1 MWFNLDRLNLSRL
14 SFAVVVVPHQTL
26 RLHYTLHVAFL
37 LFSGYQCGRIPWADV
52 DIMVLVEERGV
63 PKFCLLELCSKVS
76 VDSIE
81 LV

>member
-1 MWFNLDRLNLSRL
+1 MSRASDIRSNLCDEWFKFERALLSG
-14 SFAVVVVPHQTL
+14 
-26 RLHYTLHVAFL
+26 
-37 LFSGYQCGRIPWADV
+37 SGGRIPWADV

-81 LV
+81 

>member
-1 MWFNLDRLNLSRL
+1 MGSE
-14 SFAVVVVPHQTL
+14 
-26 RLHYTLHVAFL
+26 LHYILYVL
-37 LFSGYQCGRIPWADV
+37 LFFFSSGYQYGRIPWADV
-52 DIMVLVEERGV
+52 DIMVLVDERGV